1 MGRTMSSISFG
12 ESGSVLSGTS
22 RPLTRRS
29 GGRPGFRWRSEA
41 SFFVTNF
48 RSSVRSIFCRLA
60 GQFTSAARACAARR
74 PEATKPCP
82 RARRAAHFSCRER
95 EVERLERRTK
105 LGALR
110 QAEKRGDFCEEK
122 GANRLP
128 DADRKSGAAQIG
140 RKSAHEVP
148 CSFVAGRGEEEK
160 GFSEKGRETPQ
171 PDRDLAARRRALRGA
186 FLLPQG
192 QRK

>member
-1 MGRTMSSISFG
+1 CCSLSLWYGVRMGRAMSSISFG
-12 ESGSVLSGTS
+12 ASGSVFRGTS

-122 GANRLP
+122 GANRLQ
-128 DADRKSGAAQIG
+128 DAAERSGAAQIG
-140 RKSAHEVP
+140 RK
-148 CSFVAGRGEEEK
+148 R
-160 GFSEKGRETPQ
+160 
-171 PDRDLAARRRALRGA
+171 DR
-186 FLLPQG
+186 
-192 QRK
+192 KS